1 MVYIGIVND
10 SPYKQ
15 ENPKKQAEANAYVY
29 LLTLVA
35 AMGGLLFGYDTGI
48 VSAIM
53 LYLPYNKYMAGLST
67 VWQEV
72 IISIT
77 SGMAGIGALTAGK
90 SSDKFGR
97 RKVIIAATVFFIAGA
112 IICGA
117 AFDRWT
123 LLIGR
128 ILLGIAI
135 GIRFASM
142 VIPVYISEG
151 APSKVRGKLVTI
163 YQFMVAFGFT
173 VANAAAAWFAHYD
186 PVNIGWRLMFAF
198 AAVPALAQLVGFLFL
213 PETPRYLINHGRD
226 KEAQEV
232 LKKLYGNDKDLIAY
246 EMGEV
251 AREMQRETTLRQD
264 NGDEFVLR
272 RVLRT
277 AHVRKALL
285 LGCALQM
292 FQQLAGIN
300 TILYYTSTIIRSA
313 GVHDKITTIWI
324 SCAISTVQAVGTILP
339 LNLIERL
346 GRRTLILSSLIGV
359 VITLCMMGSAFIL
372 INYDSPEID
381 PTQAYIGID
390 INSTA
395 IDKELL
401 QLCARY
407 RNCDDCVNSE
417 YCGYCTL
424 TEASSALSSSF
435 GQCLPINRENVE
447 YSLYGYCEENATNGT
462 DSIFTDNSCK
472 TRFTALPIVI
482 MVLYISVYS
491 FGMGP
496 IPWVFNAEVYP
507 IWARGTCVA
516 LSTFTNWSFNLLMS
530 LTYLSLSQAI
540 TKYGAFF
547 LYAGV
552 SFVGFI
558 IFYLF
563 APETRGRRIEEIEQL
578 FMNEDVCKKRIS
590 QQNERDETTFS
601 SSRS

>member
-1 MVYIGIVND
+1 M
-10 SPYKQ
+10 
-15 ENPKKQAEANAYVY
+15 
-29 LLTLVA
+29 A
-35 AMGGLLFGYDTGI
+35 AIGGLLFGYDTGI
-48 VSAIM
+48 VSGIM
-53 LYLPYNKYMAGLST
+53 LYLPHNKYMDGLST

-77 SGMAGIGALTAGK
+77 SGMAGIAALTAGK

-97 RKVIIAATVFFIAGA
+97 RKVIVSATIFFIAGA
-112 IICGA
+112 IICGV

-135 GIRFASM
+135 GFASM
-142 VIPVYISEG
+142 VVPVYISEG
-151 APSKVRGKLVTI
+151 APARVRGKLVTI

-173 VANAAAAWFAHYD
+173 VANAVAAWFAHYD

-198 AAVPALAQLVGFLFL
+198 AAVPALVQLVGFLFL
-213 PETPRYLINHGRD
+213 PETPRYLISHGHE

-232 LKKLYGNDKDLIAY
+232 LHRLYGNDKEWIAY

-251 AREMQRETTLRQD
+251 TREMQREAMFRQK
-264 NGDEFVLR
+264 NGDEFVLC

-277 AHVRKALL
+277 THVRKALM

-324 SCAISTVQAVGTILP
+324 SCGISTVQAVGTILP

-346 GRRTLILSSLIGV
+346 GRRTLVLSSLIGV
-359 VITLCMMGSAFIL
+359 VVTLCMMGGAFIL
-372 INYDSPEID
+372 INYDSTKID
-381 PTQAYIGID
+381 SAQAYIGID
-390 INSTA
+390 MNSVNTN
-395 IDKELL
+395 KELL
-401 QLCARY
+401 ELCASF
-407 RNCDDCVNSE
+407 RNCDDCVTSE
-417 YCGYCTL
+417 YCGYCGL
-424 TEASSALSSSF
+424 TEDSSSSSTSF
-435 GQCLPINRENVE
+435 GQCLPVNLQNTQ
-447 YSLYGYCEENATNGT
+447 YSLYGYCKDGMNNAT
-462 DSIFTDNSCK
+462 DYIFTDTSCK

-516 LSTFTNWSFNLLMS
+516 LSTFTNWTFNLLMS

-547 LYAGV
+547 LYGGI
-552 SFVGFI
+552 SFTGFI
-558 IFYLF
+558 IFYFF
-563 APETRGRRIEEIEQL
+563 APETRGKRIEEIEQL
-578 FMNEDVCKKRIS
+578 FMNEKRKITPEC
-590 QQNERDETTFS
+590 N
-601 SSRS
+601 